1 MRALSRRAH
10 AFGLSA
16 VLALV
21 VTASVGAYLSLLPRF
36 LGRIP
41 HFDKVCH
48 FSGYGLLAVFLDG
61 VLSFR
66 AKAEARTSR
75 FPWAG
80 LAVLAVAGLE
90 ELAQGLSPVRECS
103 VWDFAADAGGVV
115 LLLGLARLATRPAR
129 ARVG

>member
-10 AFGLSA
+10 ALGLSA

-21 VTASVGAYLSLLPRF
+21 VTASIGAYLSLLPRF

-48 FSGYGLLAVFLDG
+48 FAGYGLLAVFLDG

-66 AKAEARTSR
+66 ASADATKRR

-80 LAVLAVAGLE
+80 LAVLVVAGIE

-103 VWDFAADAGGVV
+103 VWDFVADASGVV
-115 LLLGLARLATRPAR
+115 LLLGLARLAIRPAR